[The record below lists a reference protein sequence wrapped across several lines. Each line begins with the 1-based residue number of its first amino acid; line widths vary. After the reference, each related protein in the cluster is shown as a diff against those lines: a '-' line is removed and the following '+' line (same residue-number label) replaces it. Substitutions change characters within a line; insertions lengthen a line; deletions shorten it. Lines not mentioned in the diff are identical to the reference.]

1 MHRRGELVD
10 IVAEVPAKAGRPEA
24 QDVPSGAP
32 APLVPH
38 SGTFSPF
45 MRFEG
50 APYAWH
56 SLTGPL
62 LRGGWSWSLWQLLG
76 AQEGRQQPLPGCP
89 PPRGS
94 RWRAKPVLR
103 SLPPRRCEA
112 PGAPFTGRARQILP
126 GSNSEQGSGGGGL
139 PPAGEPGL
147 MKAATFSVLLAV
159 RYPCFLPL
167 LDRALHSAHH
177 EPVTCPSALHSHAPL
192 PSYQTPPPAGLG
204 KQKIFLGRLGGL
216 VG

>member
-1 MHRRGELVD
+1 MHRRGELLD

-32 APLVPH
+32 VPLVPH

-50 APYAWH
+50 APCAWH

-76 AQEGRQQPLPGCP
+76 AQGGRQQPLPGCP

-94 RWRAKPVLR
+94 RWRAKPALG

-126 GSNSEQGSGGGGL
+126 GPNSEQGSGGGGL

-159 RYPCFLPL
+159 RYRVSCPCLTVPFTQLTMSCHL
-167 LDRALHSAHH
+167 SLRFAFS
-177 EPVTCPSALHSHAPL
+177 CPSSLL
-192 PSYQTPPPAGLG
+192 PTPPPPPPPASVNRRYFWGAW
-204 KQKIFLGRLGGL
+204 
-216 VG
+216 VV